1 MNILMTG
8 ATGLVGTALVQAFTA
23 EGHVIYRLVRS
34 GSTRKDTISGVFDIP
49 WSPAAGENLD
59 LTNTDL
65 PHVHSP
71 NADLPHTDSPTNI
84 DAVINLAGAPI
95 ADGRWSAERKA
106 LLRSSRIDTT

>member
-23 EGHVIYRLVRS
+23 EGHVIYRLVRP
-34 GSTRKDTISGVFDIP
+34 GSTRKETISGVFDIP
-49 WSPAAGENLD
+49 WNAATGKIGDVAGQL
-59 LTNTDL
+59 
-65 PHVHSP
+65 SR
-71 NADLPHTDSPTNI
+71 NI